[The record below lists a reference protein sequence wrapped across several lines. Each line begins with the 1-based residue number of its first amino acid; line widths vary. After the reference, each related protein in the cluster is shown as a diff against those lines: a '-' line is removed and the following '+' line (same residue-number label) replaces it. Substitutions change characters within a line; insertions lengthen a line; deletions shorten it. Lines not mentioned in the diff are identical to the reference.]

1 MQFKVLYNLV
11 QSQHSTT
18 QSQGVE
24 REELRC
30 ENIEWK
36 RVRLAP
42 RNCTGAMC
50 PVGGNFC
57 AFVQRPKNSINE
69 LFDQLQQ
76 VCCNSKQTPDLQE
89 NKREGKKTGEKRTL
103 PQGLEKEIPSIPTK
117 KNIIPRWFG
126 DEEMLLTFK
135 KFEIQ

>member
-1 MQFKVLYNLV
+1 M
-11 QSQHSTT
+11 
-18 QSQGVE
+18 
-24 REELRC
+24 
-30 ENIEWK
+30 
-36 RVRLAP
+36 AP

-117 KNIIPRWFG
+117 KHNIPR
-126 DEEMLLTFK
+126 
-135 KFEIQ
+135 